1 MWWEHSSEQC
11 RLEEIEELKQCNNIK
26 NGVIRTKPLPAAM
39 AQVPNEDGWPA
50 IPGTFLKLG
59 LVYATLPDLSF
70 FFFPAPLTQGVSK
83 RVANVDLCLVPKRLE
98 YQVAGFGASSGAL
111 LQEGKEVNKERIGSL
126 LNRLKKENEFAI
138 FRCTGKTFPPHFP
151 KGSELLLTHTRFSLA
166 TGKSWRG
173 IALPPFKGSVRLVPF
188 CQVPPN
194 SQRSLEWKWK
204 VHLIKWV

>member
-1 MWWEHSSEQC
+1 MPRSQTY
-11 RLEEIEELKQCNNIK
+11 L
-26 NGVIRTKPLPAAM
+26 
-39 AQVPNEDGWPA
+39 
-50 IPGTFLKLG
+50 
-59 LVYATLPDLSF
+59 F

-83 RVANVDLCLVPKRLE
+83 HVATDDLCLVPKRLE

-138 FRCTGKTFPPHFP
+138 FRCTGKTFSPHFL
-151 KGSELLLTHTRFSLA
+151 KESELLLTHTRTLA

-173 IALPPFKGSVRLVPF
+173 TALPPFKGRVRLVHF

-194 SQRSLEWKWK
+194 SQRSLE
-204 VHLIKWV
+204 